1 MGGAI
6 PGQLVS
12 GCIRKHAVQATRS
25 QDDKQHSLMVSASVP
40 ASEFLSWLF
49 SMDCDQGY
57 IVSHISPSPPHS
69 GPVLAPHPEAPSV
82 LIHAPASVQPL
93 AVAGA
98 VTEKRAKFGAPMSPL
113 ASQFPHLEEDKNT
126 SSTLMDYITWNPPC

>member
-69 GPVLAPHPEAPSV
+69 GPSCFWPVLYYSYRKQAKMGFKEEVPGLGE
-82 LIHAPASVQPL
+82 
-93 AVAGA
+93 
-98 VTEKRAKFGAPMSPL
+98 EK
-113 ASQFPHLEEDKNT
+113 EEVHI
-126 SSTLMDYITWNPPC
+126 SCR